1 MVVSERKNILVQLSC
16 LLLIQRQKVVLGLN
30 LSLLFELLAKFLLL
44 STRPPDGL
52 GLVVRVLVDTAHPLE
67 ATQLLVSVDCVIV
80 LVFLL
85 LLLFLLSL
93 ALLCSLVNITTAA
106 LCRLLAF

>member
-44 STRPPDGL
+44 STWPPDGL
-52 GLVVRVLVDTAHPLE
+52 GLVVRVLVDTTHPLE